1 MKLASLFSLFF
12 SPERIASAYELLGGT
27 FLDEHHDSQK
37 ALQYWRAACD
47 ERERAGLSKQI
58 QVKYQTICFQ
68 VSLFLPPGMYIIW
81 LVVSIISNGMFI
93 IWLVVSSI
101 SDGMFIISLGVYY
114 SWGISYSSRG
124 ALSSL
129 QKFIKIQ
136 YTLYPVAEE
145 AVPICFR
152 VHLKS

>member
-1 MKLASLFSLFF
+1 MFSLFF

-68 VSLFLPPGMYIIW
+68 VSLIFASRDVYYLAC
-81 LVVSIISNGMFI
+81 
-93 IWLVVSSI
+93 
-101 SDGMFIISLGVYY
+101 GVYY
-114 SWGISYSSRG
+114 FEWDVYYLACG
-124 ALSSL
+124 
-129 QKFIKIQ
+129 
-136 YTLYPVAEE
+136 V
-145 AVPICFR
+145 
-152 VHLKS
+152 